1 MTKVNRSASDMMN
14 RVGPGRTIVC
24 GLLAASLVSAGCE
37 KGQAE
42 GPGRTA
48 DGTSSAHPDAT
59 PPPSWVG
66 QAWESVSAGAVQV
79 GRTLEDGQ
87 EWAFGVAADGA
98 GAVAEVGPSVG
109 SVLWSSAG
117 AGVQWTKDAVLDVY
131 DFAAGS
137 LGKGV
142 DWVKSHPCEA
152 LVFAASG
159 AAGIAFLWAVVH
171 FVLPALASKGIV
183 GAAATVSSLKKLGM
197 GLGLAWGLGTL
208 SKSRVYVEKAAG
220 ALVSAV
226 CPAN

>member
-1 MTKVNRSASDMMN
+1 MGEERN
-14 RVGPGRTIVC
+14 RVGLGHTLV
-24 GLLAASLVSAGCE
+24 GALAVVSLVAAGCE
-37 KGQAE
+37 KGKTN
-42 GPGRTA
+42 GA
-48 DGTSSAHPDAT
+48 DAAAAAHRDAT
-59 PPPSWVG
+59 TPPSWLG
-66 QAWESVSAGAVQV
+66 EAWESVSAGAVQV

-197 GLGLAWGLGTL
+197 GLSLVWGLGTL
-208 SKSRVYVEKAAG
+208 SKSRVYVEKAAA